1 MNSLRNRYKKMNIQ
15 DLSQYLNQHGRIVY
29 INKLG
34 MENRLFGYIREVKE
48 DHIIWQD
55 NEKPDKFKI
64 RNVKSFDLMKLP
76 VI

>member
-1 MNSLRNRYKKMNIQ
+1 MTLQ
-15 DLSQYLNQHGRIVY
+15 ELNQFKNHHGRIIFV
-29 INKLG
+29 NKLG
-34 MENRLFGYIREVKE
+34 FTCTLFGYIREVKE